1 MDGKKQ
7 SFSNKNPV
15 VYVTVLNDNDVLQGR
30 GSGSMQNTG
39 NIRFRT
45 MVEELRPAYVAT
57 SSRKEK
63 AKMIT
68 GMVKLIQS
76 RLGRFLQP
84 VNDSQVEELG
94 LSSNTEHFVE
104 MTDDEAAEK
113 AKQAIRYVHYKKV
126 PLEDKRRKKRAAV
139 NDPQNDD
146 SGLFSSSLLRGGN
159 DNSNREDNKRIYN
172 GGWITNNMP
181 MLGAISLPDM
191 VNQGGGIQSQQMAS
205 IPGMNIN
212 SVAHFNPQLQQAQLG
227 QMLASLQDTKPSVEP
242 NQGTGRLQ
250 SHAQKQQAS
259 LLGTLQPNVL
269 QQLTSSLLSTNNFSH
284 PASTTPTAQQTAA
297 LLNTSVQNNQQN
309 LQQQPHQLNVLLQ
322 NLLQQNQSQQPNLQP
337 DASII
342 QSLLQQQQQQQ
353 LLGALQQQQQL
364 NSTIQSLQQS
374 QQLNSEPNPMLTMLS
389 NTNQTLAAN
398 SALSSLINQSLSAS
412 TTNQQSLPPPQ
423 QQQPPA
429 TNSFLSSLL
438 SNSSS
443 SSSTS
448 NILQSNPITSGTSAF
463 LSPTPLSSPP
473 GADMMVNREGQVMG
487 GRTGQNGNNV
497 QTVPGL
503 GNTILPDIA
512 GINNNNNNTQTVT
525 TMNGSTLPDIAGIN
539 NNNTQTVITMN
550 ESTEKCAELPLDN
563 DNNEAQV

>member
-1 MDGKKQ
+1 MMDGKKQ
-7 SFSNKNPV
+7 SFSNKNPG
-15 VYVTVLNDNDVLQGR
+15 VYITVLNDNDVLQGR

-68 GMVKLIQS
+68 SMVKLIQS

-104 MTDDEAAEK
+104 MTDEEAAEK

-159 DNSNREDNKRIYN
+159 DNFNREDNKRIYN
-172 GGWITNNMP
+172 GSWNTNNMP
-181 MLGAISLPDM
+181 MMAAISLPDM
-191 VNQGGGIQSQQMAS
+191 VNQGGGVQSQQVAS

-212 SVAHFNPQLQQAQLG
+212 SMAHFNPQLQQAQLG
-227 QMLASLQDTKPSVEP
+227 QMLASLQDTKPFVEP

-250 SHAQKQQAS
+250 PHAQKQQAS
-259 LLGTLQPNVL
+259 LLGNLQPNVL
-269 QQLTSSLLSTNNFSH
+269 QQLTSSLLSTNNLSH
-284 PASTTPTAQQTAA
+284 PSSTTPIAQQNAA
-297 LLNTSVQNNQQN
+297 LLNTSTQNNQQN

-337 DASII
+337 DSII

-353 LLGALQQQQQL
+353 LLGALQHQQQL

-389 NTNQTLAAN
+389 NTNQTLSAN
-398 SALSSLINQSLSAS
+398 TALSSLINQSLSAS
-412 TTNQQSLPPPQ
+412 TTNQQPAAPQPPQ
-423 QQQPPA
+423 QQQQQQQA

-438 SNSSS
+438 SNSSSS

-448 NILQSNPITSGTSAF
+448 NILQSNPITSGTAAF
-463 LSPTPLSSPP
+463 LSPTPLSSPLD
-473 GADMMVNREGQVMG
+473 ADMMANREGQVMG
-487 GRTGQNGNNV
+487 GRTGQNGSSV
-497 QTVPGL
+497 QTMPGL

-512 GINNNNNNTQTVT
+512 GINNNNTQTLT
-525 TMNGSTLPDIAGIN
+525 TMNGSTENYA
-539 NNNTQTVITMN
+539 
-550 ESTEKCAELPLDN
+550 KLPLSN